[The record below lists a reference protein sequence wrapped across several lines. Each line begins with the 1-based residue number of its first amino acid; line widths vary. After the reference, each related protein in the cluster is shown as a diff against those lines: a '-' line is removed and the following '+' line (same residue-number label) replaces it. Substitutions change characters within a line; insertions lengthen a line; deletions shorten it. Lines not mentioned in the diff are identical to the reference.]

1 MQTISQTSRL
11 ILVVNEGVSI
21 SNESR
26 VTSLEKIHM
35 PSYKKYKRFIQ

>member
-21 SNESR
+21 SNENK
-26 VTSLEKIHM
+26 VTSLEKNHM